1 MELLVVLRTRN
12 IGMIHPHFLN
22 SNTYIQYMYCRK
34 ERMCRNAF
42 ESQSKRP
49 LNNNTIT
56 GRFLLVKYCA
66 LLTSKAVGN
75 WIRQTN
81 YCGQHNTP
89 FMFGLLFGLGVFDN
103 AFINQ
108 DFDKLLVSQHY
119 QLPILSK
126 CNLGTQHYRSHFFL
140 NLAHNRSLRAT
151 SAVLSAK
158 VEKHCRF
165 STYI

>member
-22 SNTYIQYMYCRK
+22 SNTYIQYMYCRR

-103 AFINQ
+103 AFIN
-108 DFDKLLVSQHY
+108 VSTKPRFWQTFS
-119 QLPILSK
+119 LPTLPTSYPIQMQSRHTTLSIP
-126 CNLGTQHYRSHFFL
+126 FFPKFGAQQIASR
-140 NLAHNRSLRAT
+140 N
-151 SAVLSAK
+151 
-158 VEKHCRF
+158 
-165 STYI
+165 